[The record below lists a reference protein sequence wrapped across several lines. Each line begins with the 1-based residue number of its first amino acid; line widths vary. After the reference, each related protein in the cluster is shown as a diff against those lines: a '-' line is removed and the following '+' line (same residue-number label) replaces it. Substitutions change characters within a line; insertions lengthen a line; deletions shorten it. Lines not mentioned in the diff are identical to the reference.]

1 MTKKAARQSVEYTL
15 QCGENLKAIIAEAKS
30 RKHLTN
36 KNIADMMGMPLAT
49 FSHRKGN
56 PEDFRLGDIWQ
67 LFQVL
72 EISDNQRKDIVVIGG
87 QGERL

>member
-1 MTKKAARQSVEYTL
+1 
-15 QCGENLKAIIAEAKS
+15 
-30 RKHLTN
+30 
-36 KNIADMMGMPLAT
+36 MMGMPLAT